1 MIKIKRGKCRLR
13 GSGAKLIAELAIA
26 YINVVELLAEC
37 GVPKDKAEEMVNA
50 AIDFAKNETALS
62 DES

>member
-1 MIKIKRGKCRLR
+1 MIKIKRGKCHLR
-13 GSGAKLIAELAIA
+13 GSGAALIAELAIA
-26 YINVVELLAEC
+26 YINVINVITEC